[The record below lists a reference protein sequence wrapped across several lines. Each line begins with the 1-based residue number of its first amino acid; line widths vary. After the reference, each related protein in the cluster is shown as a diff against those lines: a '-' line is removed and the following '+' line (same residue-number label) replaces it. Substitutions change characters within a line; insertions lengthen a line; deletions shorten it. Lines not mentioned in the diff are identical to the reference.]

1 MKTIVFDSQLWMK
14 RWQSIGRDKASYVK
28 NVDLRGYE
36 MEKEQAIIQFLT
48 ENEPAIKNVVS
59 VLVGGGIIWKVLPW
73 GYSMYTKIHSFD
85 IAMNR
90 LNKQNKIL
98 AKRLGTYID
107 RPTLDAALNKLRD
120 ERYRVCAISGPA
132 GSGKTRF
139 ALNVIKRNNFLSKYY
154 YVYINKSNA
163 DYFDSAE
170 FKNLRAIQGNRNYV
184 FIVDYVYENVKRIN
198 SLIKL
203 TEQTQRHKFILI
215 ERDYDGLRFPKDYE
229 ISMVDHKMD
238 LNALCEIFL
247 NTLPTK
253 MRVLKKTQEEA
264 KKLIELIYGQI
275 DLADFRPVFA
285 ELSAK
290 VYLDNPDY
298 GNRLLESV
306 SNYSDLIK
314 LYWNYKVSPKRLED
328 KCLNYN
334 ILIDEA
340 FMANIDILVR
350 SLLLVTAVTKKDIIV
365 EINDSN
371 IKFTLNGA
379 LENIKDIT
387 RLIQT
392 YCEKKFIE
400 SIGSLQI
407 EGLREVFGVIL
418 KDSITINKNRRD
430 NKFNITAQLDIVSE
444 WLMSDSLTNGAEHW
458 INYLRLFLKENFNS
472 DLCRFMARGAIDFPD
487 LIQYFE
493 TSLSSEVD
501 SNEYLAYIYYS
512 LQRLYEMNE
521 VLYID
526 VSLMVLNKFIRNI
539 KISSP
544 ENFRIVQKN
553 SWKIL
558 KEVYSKNSSKKDLT
572 RKIIQILE
580 GEMDE

>member
-1 MKTIVFDSQLWMK
+1 
-14 RWQSIGRDKASYVK
+14 
-28 NVDLRGYE
+28 
-36 MEKEQAIIQFLT
+36 MEKNQAIIQFLI
-48 ENEPAIKNVVS
+48 ENESAIKNVVS
-59 VLVGGGIIWKVLPW
+59 IFVGGGIIWKVLPW
-73 GYSMYTKIHSFD
+73 GYSIYTKVHSFD
-85 IAMNR
+85 IAMNA

-107 RPTLDAALNKLRD
+107 RPTLDAALDKFRD
-120 ERYRVCAISGPA
+120 GRYRVCAISGPA

-139 ALNVIKRNNFLSKYY
+139 ALNIIKRNRFLSKYY

-163 DYFDSAE
+163 DYFDSVE
-170 FKNLRAIQGNRNYV
+170 FRNLKAIQGNRNYV
-184 FIVDYVYENVKRIN
+184 FIVDYVYENIKRIN

-229 ISMVDHKMD
+229 ISMADHKMD
-238 LNALCEIFL
+238 LNALRKIFL
-247 NTLPTK
+247 NTLSAK
-253 MRVLKKTQEEA
+253 MRASKKTQEEA
-264 KKLIELIYGQI
+264 KKLIALIYDQI

-298 GNRLLESV
+298 ANKLLGSI
-306 SNYSDLIK
+306 SNYSDLIR
-314 LYWNYKVSPKRLED
+314 LYWDYKFSAKRLED
-328 KCLNYN
+328 KCLNYK
-334 ILIDEA
+334 IQIDEA

-365 EINDSN
+365 EIFDSN
-371 IKFTLNGA
+371 IKFTLDGI
-379 LENIKDIT
+379 LEDIKDIT
-387 RLIQT
+387 SLINT

-400 SIGSLQI
+400 SIEKLQI
-407 EGLREVFGVIL
+407 EELREIFGVIL

-430 NKFNITAQLDIVSE
+430 NKFNITSQLDIVSE
-444 WLMSDSLTNGAEHW
+444 WLMSDSLVNGSDHW
-458 INYLRLFLKENFNS
+458 INHLRFFLRRNFNS
-472 DLCRFMARGAIDFPD
+472 DLCRFMARGALDFPE

-493 TSLSSEVD
+493 TSLSKEVD

-521 VLYID
+521 ASQINGM
-526 VSLMVLNKFIRNI
+526 LMALNKFIRDI

-544 ENFRIVQKN
+544 NNFKIIQN
-553 SWKIL
+553 YSWKIL
-558 KEVYSKNSSKKDLT
+558 KEMYSKNLNKKGLT
-572 RKIIQILE
+572 REIIQIWE
-580 GEMDE
+580 SEMYE